1 MGFFDGITN
10 FFDAVGADIRK
21 GADQVGTFFQ
31 DKIGPG
37 LTDAGNQVGSFFKND
52 FVPFF
57 SNMGSDLKGTLGGL
71 GSGVKDVIMN
81 GQNIVG
87 DTIKGGQGLIQSGI
101 TTAGDTISNLGNSLT
116 MPLLLIGGGI
126 VLVMLAGKK

>member
-10 FFDAVGADIRK
+10 FFDSVGAEIKK
-21 GADQVGTFFQ
+21 GADKVGTFFQ

-37 LTDAGNQVGSFFKND
+37 LTEAGNQVGSFFKND
-52 FVPFF
+52 ALPFF
-57 SNMGSDLKGTLGGL
+57 SNLGSELKGTLGGL
-71 GSGVKDVIMN
+71 AGGVKDIITN
-81 GQNIVG
+81 GQNLVG
-87 DTIKGGQGLIQSGI
+87 DTIKGGQDLIKTGI
-101 TTAGDTISNLGNSLT
+101 TTTGDTISNLGNSLT